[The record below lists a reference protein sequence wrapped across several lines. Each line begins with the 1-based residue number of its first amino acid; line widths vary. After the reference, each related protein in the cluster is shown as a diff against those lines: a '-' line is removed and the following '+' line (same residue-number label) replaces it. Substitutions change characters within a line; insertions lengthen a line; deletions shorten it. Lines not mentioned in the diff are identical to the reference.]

1 MQVVLPPM
9 TLATFL
15 TSWVLD
21 PLGVGLAVVL
31 AGTYVVLVRRLRRG
45 GGRWSRWRGAAFLGL
60 GVGSLVITTCGGFAV
75 YRSALFSVGAAQA
88 ALLTLRRP

>member
-1 MQVVLPPM
+1 MRVVLPPM

-45 GGRWSRWRGAAFLGL
+45 
-60 GVGSLVITTCGGFAV
+60 
-75 YRSALFSVGAAQA
+75 
-88 ALLTLRRP
+88 